1 MSEPAAPT
9 WRTTPVSFARRGGR
23 LTERQQ
29 AAWDALAP
37 SYVIEVPRSGP
48 STSVDTAF
56 EFDAASEFG
65 RTAPL
70 VVEIGSGHGE
80 SLVAAAQAQPDVD
93 FLGLEVYIP
102 GAAQTLVT
110 MRRDPPLA
118 GANVPAG
125 GAPTV
130 TNVRLAVVNAP
141 EAFATMLA
149 PASLHEVRTWFP
161 DPWHKKRHHK
171 RRLITVEFTEL
182 VARVLEPEGVW
193 RIATD
198 WGDYADSIA
207 DVLAISSFV
216 EGRAVPRFDGR
227 AETRFERKGRAAG
240 RVIHDFEAHL
250 RQTRAR

>member
-1 MSEPAAPT
+1 MPEPAAPT
-9 WRTTPVSFARRGGR
+9 WRTAPVSFARRGGR
-23 LTERQQ
+23 LTDRRQ
-29 AAWDALAP
+29 AAWDALAG
-37 SYVIEVPRSGP
+37 SYVIDVPRSGP
-48 STSVDTAF
+48 STSVDESF
-56 EFDAASEFG
+56 EFDAATEFG

-102 GAAQTLVT
+102 GVAQTLVT
-110 MRRDPPLA
+110 MRRD
-118 GANVPAG
+118 G
-125 GAPTV
+125 V

-141 EAFATMLA
+141 EAFATMVA
-149 PASLHEVRTWFP
+149 PASVHEVQTWFP

-182 VARVLEPEGVW
+182 VGRVLEPDGVW

-198 WGDYADSIA
+198 WGDYADWIT
-207 DVLAISSFV
+207 DVLATSPFL
-216 EGRAVPRFDGR
+216 EGRAVDRFEGR
-227 AETRFERKGRAAG
+227 VETRFERKGFAAG

-250 RQTRAR
+250 RQTRPR